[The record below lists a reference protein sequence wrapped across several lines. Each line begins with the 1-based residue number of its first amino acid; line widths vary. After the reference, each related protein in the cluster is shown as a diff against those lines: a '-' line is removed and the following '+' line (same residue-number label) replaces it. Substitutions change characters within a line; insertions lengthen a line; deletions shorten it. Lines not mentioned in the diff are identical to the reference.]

1 MPLAALYDIHGNLP
15 ALEAVLADVRA
26 VGVDDII
33 VGGDVLPG
41 PMPLECL
48 AFLRALDVPTL
59 FIRGNGDR
67 SVLEALAGAFLP
79 APTWDQIDRAAA
91 SLPQANALPLDET
104 LARAGGELASI
115 PEAFRGPVRWNAEQ
129 LTSEEARWM
138 ATWPETVQVQ
148 VDPFGPV
155 LFCHATPRDDNEIF
169 SRRTAEELLVSVFQ
183 GVAAPLVVCGHTHM
197 QFDRQVGPTRVV
209 NAGSVGMPF
218 GKAGAYWLLLDNG
231 LELRRTPYDGV
242 AAAERIRATAYP
254 QADAFAAEEQML
266 DIFSR
271 GELK

>member
-48 AFLRALDVPTL
+48 ALLRALDVPTL

-67 SVLEALAGAFLP
+67 SVLEAL
-79 APTWDQIDRAAA
+79 
-91 SLPQANALPLDET
+91 
-104 LARAGGELASI
+104 AGGELASI

-254 QADAFAAEEQML
+254 QADAFADGSILTPPAEEQML

>member
-26 VGVDDII
+26 AGVDDII

-48 AFLRALDVPTL
+48 ALLRALDVPTL

-67 SVLEALAGAFLP
+67 SVLEALAGA
-79 APTWDQIDRAAA
+79 
-91 SLPQANALPLDET
+91 
-104 LARAGGELASI
+104 ELASI

-129 LTSEEARWM
+129 LTTEDARWM

-148 VDPFGPV
+148 VDPFGAV

-169 SRRTAEELLVSVFQ
+169 SRRTAEELLLTVFQ

-254 QADAFAAEEQML
+254 RADAFADGSILTPPAEEQML
-266 DIFSR
+266 AIFSR